1 MTQVPEQQI
10 HSLGPS
16 LLVSATYDSQKQSA
30 ILKFYDPKSEQVILW
45 ADKTNHKPYC
55 YSKLPPEELGFL
67 TSRKDILKIETV
79 KKRDFLKDQQ
89 VEVSKITVSDP
100 LAIGGTQTDKS
111 IRNIIETWESD
122 IKYYENYLYDNSLVV
137 GK

>member
-79 KKRDFLKDQQ
+79 KKEIFLRTNKSKYQKSRYRIPWQ
-89 VEVSKITVSDP
+89 LVEP
-100 LAIGGTQTDKS
+100 RQ
-111 IRNIIETWESD
+111 IRA
-122 IKYYENYLYDNSLVV
+122 
-137 GK
+137 